1 MCGVMRYLIIIVGAV
16 LVNNFVL
23 NRFLG
28 CCPFLGVSKKTETA
42 LGMSGAVVFVM
53 TVASAVTWC
62 LDHWLLDPLGLGYIH
77 TLAFILVIAS
87 LVQFIDIAMKRFVPP
102 LHAALGIFLPLIT
115 TNCAV
120 LGVAEMNATNN
131 LSFFGSVFYSFAAA
145 IGFGLALVIFSGIRE
160 KLAHANPPRCFR
172 GVALALVTAGLLALA
187 FMGFSGLVKEDEAL
201 ADFKI
206 AQAPAETAAET
217 AK

>member
-1 MCGVMRYLIIIVGAV
+1 MKYLIILIGAV

-23 NRFLG
+23 SRFLG

-53 TVASAVTWC
+53 TAASAVTWC
-62 LDHWLLDPLGLGYIH
+62 LDHYLLRPNGLGYIH

-87 LVQFIDIAMKRFVPP
+87 LVQFIDIAMKRFLPP

-120 LGVAEMNATNN
+120 LGAAEIACKKETG
-131 LSFFGSVFYSFAAA
+131 FCESVFFSFAAA
-145 IGFGLALVIFSGIRE
+145 LGFGLALVIFSGIRE
-160 KLAHANPPRCFR
+160 KLEHANPPRCFR
-172 GVALALVTAGLLALA
+172 GVALALVTGGLLSLA
-187 FMGFSGLVKEDEAL
+187 FMGFSGLVKL
-201 ADFKI
+201 
-206 AQAPAETAAET
+206 PY
-217 AK
+217 

>member
-1 MCGVMRYLIIIVGAV
+1 MWGVMRYLIIIIGAG

-62 LDHWLLDPLGLGYIH
+62 LDHWLLVPLGLGYIH

-87 LVQFIDIAMKRFVPP
+87 LVQFIDIAMKRFAPP

-120 LGVAEMNATNN
+120 LGVAELNCKNGTPF
-131 LSFFGSVFYSFAAA
+131 LESVLFSFAAA
-145 IGFGLALVIFSGIRE
+145 LGFGFALVIFSGLRE
-160 KLAHANPPRCFR
+160 KLAWADPPRCFR
-172 GVALALVTAGLLALA
+172 GLAVA
-187 FMGFSGLVKEDEAL
+187 LVKEH
-201 ADFKI
+201 K
-206 AQAPAETAAET
+206 
-217 AK
+217 

>member
-1 MCGVMRYLIIIVGAV
+1 MSRYFVILVGAV

-23 NRFLG
+23 SRFLG
-28 CCPFLGVSKKTETA
+28 CCPFLGVSKKTDTA

-53 TVASAVTWC
+53 TIASAVTWC
-62 LDHWLLDPLGLGYIH
+62 LDHWLLAPNGLGYIH

-87 LVQFIDIAMKRFVPP
+87 LVQFIDIAMKRFLPP

-120 LGVAEMNATNN
+120 LGVAELNCKEGTG
-131 LSFFGSVFYSFAAA
+131 FFESVFFSFVAA

-172 GVALALVTAGLLALA
+172 GIAVALVTAGLLALA
-187 FMGFSGLVKEDEAL
+187 FMGFSGLDKGIERAL
-201 ADFKI
+201 
-206 AQAPAETAAET
+206 Q
-217 AK
+217 

>member
-1 MCGVMRYLIIIVGAV
+1 MHYLIIIIGAV

-42 LGMSGAVVFVM
+42 LGMSGAVIFVM
-53 TVASAVTWC
+53 TIASAVTWL
-62 LDHWLLDPLGLGYIH
+62 LDHFVLEPSGLGYIH
-77 TLAFILVIAS
+77 TLAFILVIAAP
-87 LVQFIDIAMKRFVPP
+87 VQFIDIAMKRFMPP

-120 LGVAEMNATNN
+120 LGVAELNCKNGTPF
-131 LSFFGSVFYSFAAA
+131 LESVIFSFAAA
-145 IGFGLALVIFSGIRE
+145 LGFALALVIFSGIRE

-172 GVALALVTAGLLALA
+172 GIAIALVTAGLLSLA
-187 FMGFSGLVKEDEAL
+187 FMGFSGLVKM
-201 ADFKI
+201 
-206 AQAPAETAAET
+206 PY
-217 AK
+217 